1 MDIEN
6 RLTELIR
13 DFGRRLPD
21 ECIREYVSLAE
32 HNECAVAL
40 ENLCTQLYEYD
51 VVPTP
56 GELIVIQELS
66 DGLHQE
72 RETWDFLGR
81 ADL

>member
-21 ECIREYVSLAE
+21 EYIREYVSLAE
-32 HNECAVAL
+32 YNECAVAL

-56 GELIVIQELS
+56 GGTDSHSRAVGWIAPGKG
-66 DGLHQE
+66 D
-72 RETWDFLGR
+72 LGFPR
-81 ADL
+81 AC